1 MTKIKRKPIEKRPL
15 YREEIGNAI
24 RDAIASGDLK
34 PGDRIVETQWAKDLG
49 VSQSPVREAIREL
62 EMMGL
67 VENIPYQGCIVRKI
81 TERDMKDAYRVR
93 MHLEVLGIQGAVE
106 GATEEHLKELHKILM
121 DMEAAAKKKA
131 FNSYTKLNELFHEKI
146 VEISQNQLLLRLWK
160 QSHIQGST
168 FFGTQLSPQ
177 TLEELALRHRALYDA
192 IAAKDEKLAQE
203 AVFQHFQELIDEVD
217 KSTLV
222 DRSQA

>member
-67 VENIPYQGCIVRKI
+67 VENIPYQGCIVRKA
-81 TERDMKDAYRVR
+81 TKQDMKDAYRVR
-93 MHLEVLGIQGAVE
+93 MYLEMLGIQDAVE
-106 GATEEHLKELHKILM
+106 GATDDQLKEIYKILKE
-121 DMEAAAKKKA
+121 MEAEAKKNA
-131 FNSYTKLNELFHEKI
+131 FNSYTKKNEQFHEKI
-146 VEISQNQLLLRLWK
+146 IEVSQNRLLIRLWK
-160 QSHIQGST
+160 QSHIQDST
-168 FFGTQLSPQ
+168 FFGTQLSEQ
-177 TLEELALRHRALYDA
+177 SLEDLAMRHKVLYDA
-192 IAAKDEKLAQE
+192 IEARDVKRAQE
-203 AVFQHFQELIDEVD
+203 AVYQHFQELIEELD
-217 KSTLV
+217 KK
-222 DRSQA
+222 AEY